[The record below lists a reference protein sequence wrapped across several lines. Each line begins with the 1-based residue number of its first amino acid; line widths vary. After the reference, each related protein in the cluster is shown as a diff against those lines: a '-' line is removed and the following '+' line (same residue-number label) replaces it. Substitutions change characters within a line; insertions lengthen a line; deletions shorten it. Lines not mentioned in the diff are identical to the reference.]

1 MQFKSNEASFYF
13 WLNVSAI
20 LYNEELR
27 KVTEREGLEHDPI
40 HFEEFQ
46 EIEETNFRS
55 DKLNMLSLLLPDS
68 AGAVQ

>member
-1 MQFKSNEASFYF
+1 M
-13 WLNVSAI
+13 
-20 LYNEELR
+20 
-27 KVTEREGLEHDPI
+27 TEREGLEHDPI

-68 AGAVQ
+68 AGAVQQEEDDQDRNMMQ